1 MKYGTMKFVSAA
13 AALAAGAFAVAAPMQ
28 KYKPVPGGYETF
40 NGDGEFNRPLYGWHG
55 DDRELAPR
63 KSLPWTSDRPKAV
76 LKVFNGYK
84 LDKKLRG
91 VLQFGDGTEDVA
103 YRYVWGRAE
112 YELKGKG
119 TVKMVRSA
127 ASDGLLVETTGDLP
141 PKFDGE
147 WELAAKSAR
156 GGATYYDFERK
167 GMRNDGEGGVAARD
181 VAAMFDAATNH
192 FERIARTIEIK
203 TPDPIIDSLLPC
215 QLIVADALFEG
226 RHITHGATNWKQA
239 FAGWRVGYICYAT
252 GWEERFKE
260 NAREHFRSQ
269 RKDGRIPNEPKRDSM
284 YNMCEEFVVSVMRY
298 WKWSFDDDFMREIAY
313 DGVKRHLAWM
323 DGNMKV
329 PGFELY
335 ENWLNTW
342 NTDDK
347 WCNGGAGTI
356 ASAYYVFVCRTMAE
370 VAQRIGKAEDAA
382 YFAAR
387 AKTVEDAIA
396 KSLWHERDGVWGE
409 YRERFGRKR
418 LMRAPDLSTV
428 YIAIDSLPFDLERN
442 RSAVAWVE
450 DNVPTHFAKDGA
462 TLLYSSNRLPRFWTS
477 CGRYPN
483 ETMFWSL
490 ACYQT
495 GEPELGWRHLH
506 DVAAVS
512 ARGAGCGPGVGTCDL
527 NYDFACYGNI
537 DFADCAAGFI
547 RTVAEGVFGII
558 DGRAIRPSF
567 PASWNEAEIKSPY
580 VSYRWTRKDGVKVTG
595 GSRAAAVKVVA
606 APEPKFAGAAI
617 PPRHTRWGHPKGE
630 GSDLSIPP
638 GTKAE
643 YVDLSKAFNQNLRLL
658 HKGKY
663 SPRIAN
669 VRWSVVPRT
678 LMENGRSWWEQHEVA
693 GNRRWPKDYCVP
705 KKLDLWPADG
715 RLKTKYG
722 PGFRLGPAEGTNS
735 VFVSFYEQFPDAVEI
750 PLSGRA
756 HKIALLTA
764 VVTNPNVAWMEAAVV
779 KVRYADGTEAALSL
793 VPPDNCD
800 DWLNYSHGHW
810 AYFDPKRDNRP
821 YAVNGCPVML
831 GGLAN
836 ANAHANVHAIALD
849 PAKELKSLRF
859 ECRGTETFAGLLGAT
874 LYRNAQDRGADRPPS
889 SRTKPNYDDRMS
901 RGLL

>member
-1 MKYGTMKFVSAA
+1 MKVNTLKAFTMVAA
-13 AALAAGAFAVAAPMQ
+13 VCMAGNRAFAGGATGPCTVSPL
-28 KYKPVPGGYETF
+28 KYTPVPGGF
-40 NGDGEFNRPLYGWHG
+40 AAKNGDGEFNRPLYGWHG

-63 KSLPWTSDRPKAV
+63 KSLPWTSDRPKVV
-76 LKVFNGYK
+76 LKVFSGYR

-112 YELKGKG
+112 YDLRGKG

-127 ASDGLLVETTGDLP
+127 QSDGLLVETAGDLP

-147 WELAAKSAR
+147 WVLVAKSTR
-156 GGATYYDFERK
+156 GDATYYDFERK
-167 GMRNDGEGGVAARD
+167 GMYEDAQKCFPSD
-181 VAAMFDAATNH
+181 VASAFDKATNH

-215 QLIVADALFEG
+215 QLIVADAMFEG

-269 RKDGRIPNEPKRDSM
+269 RKDGRIPNEPQRDSI

-298 WKWSFDDDFMREIAY
+298 WRWTHDDDFMREIAY

-323 DGNMKV
+323 DRTMKV

-342 NTDDK
+342 NTDNK

-356 ASAYYVFVCRTMAE
+356 ASAYYAFVCRTMAE
-370 VAQRIGKAEDAA
+370 VAQRLGKAEDAA
-382 YFAAR
+382 RFAAR
-387 AKTVEDAIA
+387 AKTVEEAIA
-396 KSLWHERDGVWGE
+396 KSLWHEGDGVWGE
-409 YRERFGRKR
+409 YRERFGLKR

-428 YIAIDSLPFDLERN
+428 YIAIDSLPFDLARN
-442 RSAVAWVE
+442 RRAVAWVE

-483 ETMFWSL
+483 ETLFWAL

-512 ARGAGCGPGVGTCDL
+512 ARGAGSGPGVGTCDL
-527 NYDFACYGNI
+527 NYDFACYSNI
-537 DFADCAAGFI
+537 DFADNAAGFI
-547 RTVAEGVFGII
+547 RTVAEGVFGIV
-558 DGRAIRPSF
+558 DGREIRPSF

-580 VSYRWTRKDGVKVTG
+580 ISYRWTRTGGVKVTG
-595 GSRAAAVKVVA
+595 GSRAATVKVVA

-617 PPRHTRWGHPKGE
+617 PPRHARWGHPKGE
-630 GSDLSIPP
+630 GSDLSVPP

-643 YVDLSKAFNQNLRLL
+643 YVDLTKAFNQDLRLL

-663 SPRIAN
+663 SPRIKHSTIQA
-669 VRWSVVPRT
+669 
-678 LMENGRSWWEQHEVA
+678 NGRSWWERHEVVD
-693 GNRRWPKDYCVP
+693 NRHWPKDYYVP
-705 KKLDLWPADG
+705 KKLDWPADG
-715 RLKTKYG
+715 HLVTQYG
-722 PGFRLGPAEGTNS
+722 PEFHLGPADGTNS

-750 PLSGRA
+750 PLSGKAR
-756 HKIALLTA
+756 KIALLTA

-779 KVRYADGTEAALSL
+779 KVRYADDTEAVLPL

-800 DWLNYSHGHW
+800 DWLSYMHGQW
-810 AYFDPKRDNRP
+810 SYLDMTKDCKP
-821 YAVNGCPVML
+821 YAVNGRPVMF
-831 GGLAN
+831 GKHATHGN
-836 ANAHANVHAIALD
+836 AHAIALD
-849 PAKELKSLRF
+849 PAKELKSLRV
-859 ECRGTETFAGLLGAT
+859 ECRGTETFVGLLAAT
-874 LYRNAQDRGADRPPS
+874 LYRDEN
-889 SRTKPNYDDRMS
+889 
-901 RGLL
+901 